1 MVSVRGMSRSLASV
15 GAGALF
21 AMMCLTVADVVAR
34 YVLRKTF
41 AGAPEIAEFLMV
53 FVIFLGW
60 AFCAV
65 RRAHVS
71 VSLLVDKFPKRTQLG
86 LDLSMLCLSLF
97 VYLIMTWR
105 MVLEALHQRSIST
118 VLKIPKAPF
127 YGLMALGVALFCV
140 AIFKLIVDDLK
151 AIKGTRG

>member
-1 MVSVRGMSRSLASV
+1 MKRVSRLFAVI

-21 AMMCLTVADVVAR
+21 VMMCLTVSDVVAR
-34 YVLRKTF
+34 YLLRRTF

-71 VSLLVDKFPKRTQLG
+71 VSLLVEKFSQKAQRG
-86 LDLSMLCLSLF
+86 LDFSMLCLSLF
-97 VYLIMTWR
+97 VYLVMAWR
-105 MVLEALHQRSIST
+105 MSLEALHQRSIST

-127 YGLMALGVALFCV
+127 YGVMAAGVALFCL
-140 AIFKLIVDDLK
+140 AIFKLILDDLK
-151 AIKGTRG
+151 EMKGERG